1 MDPQQVGREAVMTPE
16 TLSAYA
22 TGFAILAGLCIGF
35 FNLGRLD
42 MAASAR
48 QCTPTAQTFPVAF
61 KGTLP

>member
-1 MDPQQVGREAVMTPE
+1 MSITPE
-16 TLSAYA
+16 KASAFV
-22 TGFAILAGLCIGF
+22 TGTAIIFGFVILA

-48 QCTPTAQTFPVAF
+48 QCQPTAQSFPIAF

>member
-1 MDPQQVGREAVMTPE
+1 MKPE

-42 MAASAR
+42 MAANAR
-48 QCTPTAQTFPVAF
+48 QCAPTTMTFTSPF

>member
-1 MDPQQVGREAVMTPE
+1 MRPE

-48 QCTPTAQTFPVAF
+48 QCAPTHISYTIPF

>member
-1 MDPQQVGREAVMTPE
+1 MRPE

-48 QCTPTAQTFPVAF
+48 QCKPAQMTFTIPF

>member
-1 MDPQQVGREAVMTPE
+1 MTPE

-48 QCTPTAQTFPVAF
+48 QCQPTQMTFTIPF

>member
-1 MDPQQVGREAVMTPE
+1 MTPE
-16 TLSAYA
+16 TLSATA
-22 TGFAILAGLCIGF
+22 TAFAIVAGLCIGF

-48 QCTPTAQTFPVAF
+48 VCKPSTLSYAIPF

>member
-1 MDPQQVGREAVMTPE
+1 MRPE

-48 QCTPTAQTFPVAF
+48 QCAPTHITYTIPF

>member
-1 MDPQQVGREAVMTPE
+1 MTPE

-35 FNLGRLD
+35 FNLGRMD

-48 QCTPTAQTFPVAF
+48 QCAPTNISYAIPF

>member
-1 MDPQQVGREAVMTPE
+1 MDPQQVGREALMTPE

-35 FNLGRLD
+35 FNLGRMD
-42 MAASAR
+42 MAANAR
-48 QCTPTAQTFPVAF
+48 QCHAPITFTIPF

>member
-1 MDPQQVGREAVMTPE
+1 MKPE

-35 FNLGRLD
+35 FNLGRMD
-42 MAASAR
+42 MAANAR
-48 QCTPTAQTFPVAF
+48 QCHAPITFTIPF

>member
-1 MDPQQVGREAVMTPE
+1 MRPE

-22 TGFAILAGLCIGF
+22 TGFAILAGLCIGL

-48 QCTPTAQTFPVAF
+48 QCAPTHISYTIPF

>member
-1 MDPQQVGREAVMTPE
+1 MHITPE
-16 TLSAYA
+16 GASAFV
-22 TGFAILAGLCIGF
+22 TGMAIIFGFVILA

-48 QCTPTAQTFPVAF
+48 QCKPTAQTFPVAF

>member
-1 MDPQQVGREAVMTPE
+1 MTPE
-16 TLSAYA
+16 ALSTYA

-42 MAASAR
+42 MASKVR
-48 QCTPTAQTFPVAF
+48 QCQPVTLSYSIPF

>member
-1 MDPQQVGREAVMTPE
+1 MTPE
-16 TLSAYA
+16 AISATA
-22 TGFAILAGLCIGF
+22 TAFAIVAGLCIGF

-48 QCTPTAQTFPVAF
+48 QCQPTAQTFPIAF

>member
-1 MDPQQVGREAVMTPE
+1 MTPE

-48 QCTPTAQTFPVAF
+48 QCQPTAQTFPIAF